1 MDEIKTNEESKEE
14 EPVKTEDA
22 GDKYETTP
30 VIERA
35 RQENERM
42 EAVVKELR
50 TENDR
55 HERIM
60 AKRALGGESEAG
72 SNQAP
77 AFSEEVKKS
86 RARIKAVA
94 DVSGS
99 AWGKKYE

>member
-72 SNQAP
+72 QETKQVSPEDKKISNAKEFFKDT
-77 AFSEEVKKS
+77 ALGD
-86 RARIKAVA
+86 AIKRTN
-94 DVSGS
+94 
-99 AWGKKYE
+99 E